1 MRQLLVFYTLSVFLY
16 SCKKTTVLNDLSREN
31 LKGKVLSV
39 KMFSLDSTGV
49 DKKLIEERFYNPS
62 GNLTETKTYDNNGS
76 IRKSATYSYTDK
88 EATVKENT
96 SYNYSSYEKWKFDEK
111 GNCIEK
117 NMYDLE
123 GKSLGRWVVFF
134 DKKNKDTAAIYYLDG
149 AIYRRWVYKYDD
161 LGNQIEALAYMPEG
175 YVLNSYTWKYNKE
188 KDQIEQMSYDG
199 KGNLYV
205 NETFTSLFEY
215 DTKGNWVREVRK
227 YMRGDKKFITERL
240 ISYY

>member
-1 MRQLLVFYTLSVFLY
+1 M
-16 SCKKTTVLNDLSREN
+16 
-31 LKGKVLSV
+31 
-39 KMFSLDSTGV
+39 
-49 DKKLIEERFYNPS
+49 
-62 GNLTETKTYDNNGS
+62 
-76 IRKSATYSYTDK
+76 
-88 EATVKENT
+88 
-96 SYNYSSYEKWKFDEK
+96 
-111 GNCIEK
+111 
-117 NMYDLE
+117 
-123 GKSLGRWVVFF
+123 
-134 DKKNKDTAAIYYLDG
+134 
-149 AIYRRWVYKYDD
+149 YKYDD